1 MENEIHY
8 PPVGFYFTVS
18 LGGEDVS
25 AFQEVSGLSM
35 KIMGEAHLDGGNSFE
50 HKLPT
55 IPKYENLVLKRGVL
69 VFGSK
74 FHKWCDG
81 SIQQF
86 SFVPKNISVSLLD
99 TAGKPLISWTFFNA
113 YPVAIKYSEP
123 AKNMALG
130 VETIELAYD
139 YFARQQ

>member
-1 MENEIHY
+1 MDSKMSY
-8 PPVGFYFTVS
+8 PPVGFYFSVS
-18 LGGEDVS
+18 LDGEDVG

-35 KIMGEAHLDGGNSFE
+35 KVEEASVDGGNRFE

-55 IPKYENLVLKRGVL
+55 APKYQNLVVKRGVL

-74 FHKWCDG
+74 FHKWCNG
-81 SIQQF
+81 SFLQF

-123 AKNMALG
+123 SENMALG